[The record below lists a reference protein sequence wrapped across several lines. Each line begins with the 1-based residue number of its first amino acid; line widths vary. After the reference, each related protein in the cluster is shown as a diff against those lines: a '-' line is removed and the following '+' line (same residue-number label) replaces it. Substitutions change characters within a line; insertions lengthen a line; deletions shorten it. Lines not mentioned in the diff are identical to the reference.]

1 MCSQTLIIEHITAL
15 LFNQKGTTKM
25 TMIQLP
31 EALAER
37 LQAAAAAEGQDFN
50 NYAVARLEKSLDTDT
65 EEDDPVVI
73 ARIQKAM
80 DDYDKGERGRPVEE
94 VWAEMDAKYGP
105 VPTKAVKGK

>member
-1 MCSQTLIIEHITAL
+1 MAILEI
-15 LFNQKGTTKM
+15 
-25 TMIQLP
+25 P
-31 EALAER
+31 DALADQIR
-37 LQAAAAAEGQDFN
+37 TAADAEGQDFN
-50 NYAVARLEKSLDTDT
+50 NYAVARLQEVFDT
-65 EEDDPVVI
+65 EAEEGDPVVI